1 MSILDNAEHWR
12 ARAAEA
18 RALANLLDAP
28 VAKRNMF
35 DVAESYE
42 EIAKHAEERAIA
54 NARH

>member
-35 DVAESYE
+35 AVAESYE